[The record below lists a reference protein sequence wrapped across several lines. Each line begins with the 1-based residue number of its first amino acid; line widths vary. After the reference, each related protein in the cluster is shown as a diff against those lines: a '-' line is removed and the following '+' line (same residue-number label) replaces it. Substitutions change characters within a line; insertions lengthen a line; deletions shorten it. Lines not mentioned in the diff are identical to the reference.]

1 MYILCCRTT
10 AEVPLSVWYMTFYCN
25 PNIKYAVLNK
35 IVLQGLNACAVSY
48 GDYVESY
55 LYSEQVYEGEA
66 SPQIDLVN
74 PDKDHGKSFYNVS
87 SPLSVLL
94 YQLLYILMVPLI
106 AFREIFIALKASM
119 TRDFL

>member
-1 MYILCCRTT
+1 M
-10 AEVPLSVWYMTFYCN
+10 SVWYMTFYCN

-87 SPLSVLL
+87 SLLSVLL

>member
-1 MYILCCRTT
+1 
-10 AEVPLSVWYMTFYCN
+10 MTFYCN
-25 PNIKYAVLNK
+25 PNIQYAVLNK

-48 GDYVESY
+48 GNYIESY

-74 PDKDHGKSFYNVS
+74 SKQEEGWSFYDVS
-87 SPLSVLL
+87 SIVSVCL
-94 YQLLYILMVPLI
+94 YQLLYVLLVPLI
-106 AFREIFIALKASM
+106 AFREIFVALKASL